1 MVEKI
6 DAELEEYANKLY
18 DVLAK
23 TAMGA
28 LLDKN
33 LSLFNYSVTKTQE
46 NFGYKIVITIIKRKN
61 TNYTIFKEG
70 KLDESNFEWKKE
82 IIVHV
87 NFRDFGKEFLLQG
100 IDNRKSGFL
109 KVILMSLE
117 KLN

>member
-23 TAMGA
+23 TAMGT

-46 NFGYKIVITIIKRKN
+46 NFGYKK
-61 TNYTIFKEG
+61 
-70 KLDESNFEWKKE
+70 
-82 IIVHV
+82 
-87 NFRDFGKEFLLQG
+87 
-100 IDNRKSGFL
+100 
-109 KVILMSLE
+109 
-117 KLN
+117 